1 MNLCTFFNT
10 NIRLSAFFNPKAAE
24 KGGGGGGGGVGA
36 GQLDPFF
43 VVFQKKYLV

>member
-10 NIRLSAFFNPKAAE
+10 NIRLSACFNPKAAE
-24 KGGGGGGGGVGA
+24 KGGGA